1 MKKLSVLLFTL
12 GLALLS
18 VSCGGGGGPTMFP
31 PPSVS
36 AAAFSNASLSGG
48 YSFADSGETLGPAS
62 IKFAEVGVITFDG
75 AGSLKG
81 SVAMN
86 DGGTICTATVTGTYS
101 INADGSGSATLT
113 QTPDAASVAHG
124 CTTITFQVALA
135 LSGGGAQVQF
145 VETSSTETASGL
157 ALKQ

>member
-1 MKKLSVLLFTL
+1 MKKLSWLLFTL
-12 GLALLS
+12 GLAVLS
-18 VSCGGGGGPTMFP
+18 VSCGGGGGPTIFP
-31 PPSVS
+31 PPTVK

-48 YSFADSGETLGPAS
+48 YSFANSGETLGPGS
-62 IKFAEVGVITFDG
+62 IKFAEVGAITFDG
-75 AGSLKG
+75 AGGFKG
-81 SVAMN
+81 NATMN

-113 QTPDAASVAHG
+113 QTPDAASAAHG
-124 CTTITFQVALA
+124 CTTINFPVALA

-145 VETSSTETASGL
+145 VETSGTEIASGL

>member
-1 MKKLSVLLFTL
+1 MKKLSLFLFTL

-18 VSCGGGGGPTMFP
+18 VSCAGGGGPTMFSP
-31 PPSVS
+31 PTVK

-75 AGSLKG
+75 AGGFKG
-81 SVAMN
+81 NATMN
-86 DGGTICTATVTGTYS
+86 DGGTICTATVTVTYS
-101 INADGSGSATLT
+101 INPDGSGSATVT
-113 QTPDAASVAHG
+113 QTPDAVSTASG
-124 CTTITFQVALA
+124 STTITFQVALA

-145 VETSSTETASGL
+145 VETSSTEIASGL

>member
-1 MKKLSVLLFTL
+1 
-12 GLALLS
+12 
-18 VSCGGGGGPTMFP
+18 MFP
-31 PPSVS
+31 PPTVK

-48 YSFADSGETLGPAS
+48 YSFADSGETLAT

-75 AGSLKG
+75 AGGFKG
-81 SVAMN
+81 NATTN

-101 INADGSGSATLT
+101 INSDGSGSATVT
-113 QTPDAASVAHG
+113 QTPDAVSTARG

-145 VETSSTETASGL
+145 VETSSTEIASGL

>member
-1 MKKLSVLLFTL
+1 MKKLSLLLFTS
-12 GLALLS
+12 GLAVLS
-18 VSCGGGGGPTMFP
+18 VSCGGGGGPTMFSP
-31 PPSVS
+31 PTVK

-75 AGSLKG
+75 AGGLKG
-81 SVAMN
+81 NATMN

-101 INADGSGSATLT
+101 INPDGSGSATVI
-113 QTPDAASVAHG
+113 QTPDPASTARG
-124 CTTITFQVALA
+124 CTTITFQIALA

-145 VETSSTETASGL
+145 VETSATEIASGL

>member
-1 MKKLSVLLFTL
+1 MKKLSLLLFIL
-12 GLALLS
+12 GLAVLS
-18 VSCGGGGGPTMFP
+18 VSCSGGGSPTMFSP
-31 PPSVS
+31 PTVK

-48 YSFADSGETLGPAS
+48 YSFADSGETLGAAS

-75 AGSLKG
+75 AGGFKG
-81 SVAMN
+81 SATMN
-86 DGGTICTATVTGTYS
+86 DNGTICTATVTGTYS
-101 INADGSGSATLT
+101 INPDGSGSATVT
-113 QTPDAASVAHG
+113 QTPAASTARG

-145 VETSSTETASGL
+145 VETSGTEIASGL